1 MACFDDIIGI
11 EQVCDET
18 LPTSGFYL
26 NQIGINKTEIEDIVT
41 NDYSSVE
48 DFVAKKAAFAIQ
60 LCKTDIYSKVSPMFK
75 TGSILAGNRVGYES
89 ATKELIAQTGYVGV
103 EVTVYNPQSFIDFT
117 ISDFSLFTNYTGNIP
132 VLIYDVHQGKLL
144 GTITVPTVAGQI
156 STSYQSIT
164 VPAPRK
170 EIHLWIGYDSDAL
183 GGISSYKTMT
193 HNGCSDCRGFT
204 FNHRYVRATGSAAS
218 APFTEGTLEPL
229 THTGGLSFN
238 YSVTC
243 NHEDWLCSHRK
254 ILGMPFLY
262 RTGIEVCKHALY
274 SAPNQRTMAI
284 TMVNIE
290 LMEKKLKEFESEY
303 DRIMTNIM
311 NSMRPPSDKACFQCN
326 DRIMSRTI
334 LP

>member
-11 EQVCDET
+11 EQVCDEIT
-18 LPTSGFYL
+18 PTSGFYL
-26 NQIGINKTEIEDIVT
+26 NQIGINKKEIEDMVT
-41 NDYSSVE
+41 SDYASVE
-48 DFVAKKAAFAIQ
+48 DFVAKKSAFAIQ

-89 ATKELIAQTGYVGV
+89 SQKELIAQTGYVGV

-117 ISDFSLFTNYTGNIP
+117 VANFSLFTNYTGTIP
-132 VLIYDVHQGKLL
+132 VLVYDVHQGKLL
-144 GTITVPTVAGQI
+144 GTIPVVTVAGQI
-156 STSYQSIT
+156 STSYLTIS

-170 EIHLWIGYDSDAL
+170 EILLWIGYDSDAF
-183 GGISSYKTMT
+183 GGISSYKTIT
-193 HNGCSDCRGFT
+193 HNGCTDCRGFT
-204 FNHRYVRATGSAAS
+204 FNHRFVRATGAS
-218 APFTEGTLEPL
+218 IVSPFTDTNLTSL

-243 NHEDWLCSHRK
+243 NHEDWLCSHRR

-262 RTGIEVCKHALY
+262 RTGMEVCKHALY
-274 SAPNQRTMAI
+274 AAPNQRTMAI
-284 TMVNIE
+284 TTVNIE
-290 LMEKKLKEFESEY
+290 LMEKKLKEFETEY

-311 NSMRPPSDKACFQCN
+311 NSMRPPSDRACFECN
-326 DRIMSRTI
+326 DRIKSRTI